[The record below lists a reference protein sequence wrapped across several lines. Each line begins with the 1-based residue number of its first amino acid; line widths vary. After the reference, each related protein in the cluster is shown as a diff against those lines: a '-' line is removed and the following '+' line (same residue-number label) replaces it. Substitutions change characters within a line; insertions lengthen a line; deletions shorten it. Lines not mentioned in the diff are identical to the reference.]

1 MGWAPLENRRKSVDT
16 KQCHG
21 LVATPG
27 ALSPRVRRRTT
38 ALEIRVGLALVFGE
52 AGVDC
57 AVELVCLQLA
67 FDICA

>member
-1 MGWAPLENRRKSVDT
+1 MGWAPLENRRKIVDT
-16 KQCHG
+16 KPSHG
-21 LVATPG
+21 LVATPTRCRRASAG
-27 ALSPRVRRRTT
+27 ADTRT
-38 ALEIRVGLALVFGE
+38 GNSGWLALLFGD